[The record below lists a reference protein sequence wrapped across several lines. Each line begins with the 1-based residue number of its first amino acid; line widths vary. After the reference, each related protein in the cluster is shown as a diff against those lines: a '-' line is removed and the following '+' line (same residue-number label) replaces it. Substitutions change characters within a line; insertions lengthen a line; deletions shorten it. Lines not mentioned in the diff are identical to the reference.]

1 MKLNTRID
9 VRFTE
14 EEYNWIDY
22 ISVILNCSKAEAVRW
37 MINTMR
43 MILNTGEWGKINEF
57 AFEKI
62 YNENSNLQNVIKQF
76 KDGKKI

>member
-43 MILNTGEWGKINEF
+43 MILNTGEWNKINEL

-62 YNENSNLQNVIKQF
+62 YNENYNLQKVIKQF
-76 KDGKKI
+76 KEEKKL